1 MRDPAGIATPRF
13 VEGDLLLWRRLRGDT
28 KLVTFVQYVD
38 DSICDVRYRDAQGNY
53 YQPRVLLRRL
63 EAIRET

>member
-13 VEGDLLLWRRLRGDT
+13 VEGDLLLWRRRGDS
-28 KLVTFVQYVD
+28 KLVHFVRYVD
-38 DSICDVRYRDAQGNY
+38 DTICDVRYRDAKGNY

-63 EAIRET
+63 EAIRES